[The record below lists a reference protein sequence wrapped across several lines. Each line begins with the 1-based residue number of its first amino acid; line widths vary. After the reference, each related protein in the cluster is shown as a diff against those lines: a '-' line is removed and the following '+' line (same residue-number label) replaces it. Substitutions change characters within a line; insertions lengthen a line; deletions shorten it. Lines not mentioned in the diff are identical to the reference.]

1 MKETCITRL
10 DDENFCVVYSCES
23 KYIQELKNLKK
34 KYPNEVLIVY
44 DYGKDGIEVQVP
56 MKWFKFIKPPIKR
69 NLTEEQRKAAAE
81 RLNNIRKNNND

>member
-34 KYPNEVLIVY
+34 KYPNEVLVVR